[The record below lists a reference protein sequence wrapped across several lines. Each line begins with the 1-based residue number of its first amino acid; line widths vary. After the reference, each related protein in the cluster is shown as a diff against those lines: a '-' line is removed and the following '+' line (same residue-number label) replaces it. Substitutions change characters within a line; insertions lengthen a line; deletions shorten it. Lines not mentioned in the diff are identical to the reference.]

1 VKLLLDT
8 HIWLWS
14 LRDQKRLSRRAAREL
29 GSPRNEIWL
38 SPISIWE
45 TVNLL
50 ELGRLKVKGDPLRW
64 LDQVL
69 AATVFREAS
78 FTRDVATRAAE
89 VHLPYRDPAD
99 RLLVASALVY
109 DLTLVTAD
117 QRLLDKAPC
126 TMLRER

>member
-1 VKLLLDT
+1 MKLLLDT